1 MELQWKQKPCAY
13 LQTNVHQVV
22 NQEQTQEI
30 RLPEGMPD
38 IGRVLCAWGQPVIR
52 SKEWRN
58 DGMSVSGGITASVL
72 YLPEDGS
79 NPRCAESWIPFQ
91 AKWNFPQSRREGSIR
106 TQCLLRSIDARTLS
120 ARKLMVRASV
130 GVLGIAMEPAEADV
144 YTPEEVPENIELL
157 TKVYPMVLPKE
168 AGEKIFF
175 FDEDVK
181 IPGVQKWIS
190 WQLQPELTE
199 QSVVGSRAVFR
210 GTGYLHYVYL
220 DEEGKVQNGSQQIP
234 FAQFADLDREY
245 DKDAT
250 LDVMM
255 EVSSLEAEVTED
267 GVRVQCG
274 VMAQYLVWD
283 RTLLQVAE
291 DAYRPN
297 FAISVNQ
304 ETLQLP
310 AQLECRTDTVD
321 AMVEF
326 HDGQLLDMVFL
337 PDFPTRYR
345 EGNGINLEL
354 PGMFQFLYQD
364 SEGNLQSSNEPWA
377 QTLTLPAGED
387 SQVSASVK
395 GWQSMDTSA
404 PGARMRLQLQ
414 TTANQEIPMITAIT
428 IGERKPQQQASPSLI
443 LRRMDAESLWD
454 LAKDSGST
462 VSAIRKANQLTEE
475 PVPGQMLLIPVS

>member
-1 MELQWKQKPCAY
+1 MEIQWKQKPCAY

-38 IGRVLCAWGQPVIR
+38 IGRVLCAWGQSVIR

-79 NPRCAESWIPFQ
+79 NPRCAEAWIPFQ

-106 TQCLLRSIDARTLS
+106 VQCRLRSIDARTLS
-120 ARKLMVRASV
+120 ARKMMVRASV

-144 YTPEEVPENIELL
+144 YTPDEVPENIELL
-157 TKVYPMVLPKE
+157 KRVYPMVLPKE

-175 FDEDVK
+175 LDEDVK

-210 GTGYLHYVYL
+210 GTGLLRYVYL
-220 DEEGKVQNGSQQIP
+220 DEEGNVCNGSTEIP

-245 DKDAT
+245 GKEAM
-250 LDVMM
+250 LDVML
-255 EVSSLEAEVTED
+255 ELSSLEPEVTED
-267 GVRVQCG
+267 GARVQCG

-283 RTLLQVAE
+283 RERIEVAE
-291 DAYRPN
+291 DAYSPDYV
-297 FAISVNQ
+297 ISANQ
-304 ETLQLP
+304 QTLQLP
-310 AQLECRTDTVD
+310 VELERHMETIE
-321 AMVEF
+321 AAPEF
-326 HDGQLLDMVFL
+326 RDGQLLDMEFL

-345 EGNGINLEL
+345 EGDSVTLEI

-364 SEGNLQSSNEPWA
+364 AEGNLQSTTEPWS
-377 QTLTLPAGED
+377 QTMTIPAGSD
-387 SQVSASVK
+387 SQISASVT
-395 GWQSMDTSA
+395 GWQPMDSST
-404 PGARMRLQLQ
+404 PGARMKLQLQ

-428 IGERKPQQQASPSLI
+428 VGERKQHDKVRPSLI
-443 LRRMDAESLWD
+443 LRRMDMESLWD

-475 PVPGQMLLIPVS
+475 PTPGQMLLIPVS